1 MLQQNH
7 RERKKIFGLSEERT
21 PTARANAC
29 YYPGNNRLHGASG
42 NRFPSVLFPVK
53 LQRCVMQEVTPFLS
67 KLVAAGNPIALEFKR
82 ASAFSHIV
90 EVNC

>member
-1 MLQQNH
+1 
-7 RERKKIFGLSEERT
+7 
-21 PTARANAC
+21 
-29 YYPGNNRLHGASG
+29 
-42 NRFPSVLFPVK
+42 
-53 LQRCVMQEVTPFLS
+53 MQEVTPFLS